1 MPYAAFTPLEKSA
14 SCKEEIRL
22 LLRIF
27 AGVTT
32 QIPKRMEHKK
42 PPANG
47 RILSVDALRG
57 FAVMGIVLLHNIEHF
72 NFYSFPEAA
81 SPLLANLNQH
91 LWDLL
96 FFLFSGKAYAIFA
109 LLFGF
114 TFYLQSHNCE
124 KRGTDFRNRY
134 MWRLVLLLGFG
145 FINASFFPGE
155 ILVLYALLGF
165 VLIPVRHLSD
175 KTVAWIAV
183 FLMLQP
189 LEWGKVAYALIHSE
203 ANPQQMIFSLAD
215 VYPQLGGSSFWEMVK
230 VNFVTGQLASLNWA
244 WCYGRVFQ
252 TASLFMFG
260 MLLGRK
266 GLFCPTDGNH
276 AQVTRFWLHTCLYAL
291 PCAVLLYFLKDFIY
305 TQIKNPFLE
314 ATMQTIW
321 NSWYNLAFM
330 LVIVS
335 GFLLL
340 YWANKGKVMQ
350 LLVPYGKMSL
360 TDYVTQSIVGS
371 FLYFG
376 YGLELHRHLG
386 TTASLLMGIAF
397 FLLQLL
403 FAHWWFRHFK
413 RGPLETVWHRLTW
426 MGAKKA

>member
-1 MPYAAFTPLEKSA
+1 MENKISSA
-14 SCKEEIRL
+14 
-22 LLRIF
+22 
-27 AGVTT
+27 G
-32 QIPKRMEHKK
+32 
-42 PPANG
+42 G

-72 NFYSFPEAA
+72 NFYSFPETA
-81 SPLLANLNQH
+81 SPLLSNLDRH

-124 KRGTDFRNRY
+124 KRGQDFRNRY

-145 FINASFFPGE
+145 FINACFFPGE

-165 VLIPVRHLSD
+165 VLVPVRHLSD
-175 KTVAWIAV
+175 KAVAWIAAI
-183 FLMLQP
+183 LMLQP
-189 LEWGKVAYALIHSE
+189 LEWCKVIYALMNPE
-203 ANPQQMIFSLAD
+203 ANPQQMIYSLGD
-215 VYPQLGGSSFWEMVK
+215 VYPQLGGNSWWEMVK

-260 MLLGRK
+260 MLLGRR
-266 GLFCPTDGNH
+266 GLFHATDESH
-276 AQVTRFWLHTCLYAL
+276 ERVTRFWLRTGLYAL
-291 PCAVLLYFLKDFIY
+291 PSAVVLYFLKDFIY
-305 TQIKNPFLE
+305 VQIKNPFLD

-340 YWANKGKVMQ
+340 YWSYQGKVLD

-360 TDYVTQSIVGS
+360 TDYVTQSVIGS

-386 TTASLLMGIAF
+386 TTFSLLVGVAF
-397 FLLQLL
+397 FLVQLL

-413 RGPLETVWHRLTW
+413 RGPLETIWHRLTW